1 MKSEICLNINKSKLC
16 QINGSGTEIGIIIR
30 QMELLGINPAPF
42 IKTAAQDLFNQYGHN
57 AFGYSQEIIQALN
70 AQGDKQAVKIWSK
83 IAKYLSGCNASEG
96 LIFH

>member
-1 MKSEICLNINKSKLC
+1 MKSEIGLNINKSKLC
-16 QINGSGTEIGIIIR
+16 QINGSGTEIDMIIK

-70 AQGDKQAVKIWSK
+70 VQGDKQAVKIWSK
-83 IAKYLSGCNASEG
+83 IAKYLSQYNDSVGII
-96 LIFH
+96 LH